1 MQTVSTMGSGSLGRE
16 VDLGTLVAEI
26 ENALGRSVEAN
37 FTSDSI
43 VTLRLDEDGP
53 AYTIYRTGT
62 FQVRGAA
69 SEDEL
74 STAEDTFLDVLDEIG
89 VNVPEYEFEHVTSVF
104 MDDLE
109 RDVTLSAL
117 TVSLGLESTEYEP
130 EQFPGVVYRPEQFD
144 CVLLVFGS
152 GKVIVTGGRSREE
165 AEDALGFLKEHVDD
179 IASL

>member
-1 MQTVSTMGSGSLGRE
+1 METVSTMGSGSLGRE
-16 VDLGTLVAEI
+16 VDLDALVAAI
-26 ENALGRSVEAN
+26 EEAVGPIEVN
-37 FTSDSI
+37 RTSDSI
-43 VTLRLDEDGP
+43 VTLRLDEGGP

-62 FQVRGAA
+62 FQVRGAT

-74 STAEDTFLDVLDEIG
+74 ATAEDTFLDVLDEIG

-104 MDDLE
+104 MGDLE
-109 RDVTLSAL
+109 RDVNLSAL

-165 AEDALGFLKEHVDD
+165 AEGALGFLKKHVDD